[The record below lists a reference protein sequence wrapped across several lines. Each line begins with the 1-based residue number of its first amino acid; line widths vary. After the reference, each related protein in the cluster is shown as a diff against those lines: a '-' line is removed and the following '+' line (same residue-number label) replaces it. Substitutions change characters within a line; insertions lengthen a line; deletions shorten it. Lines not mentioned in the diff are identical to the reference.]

1 MAENYLFIDYNFE
14 TLVKRLQERL
24 RKKETWKDMYES
36 STGQMLIELFAY
48 VGEMVLYYLE
58 RRAEECYLDTAK
70 LKSSVLNLVKLINYK
85 PRRKVSAKGY
95 VRFYLDTAYSKNI
108 YIPRYTVVETADGT
122 KYLTVKDTVLLKGQT
137 SMDVEVVQGELVE
150 RTMTGSGQE
159 YQEYVI
165 DEVDVEDESLWV
177 YVDGILWEQ
186 VDSFILSEPTDRHYT
201 VVPQYDGTLL
211 IRFGNGSRGAIPQS
225 GSTILIR
232 FVKTAGA
239 NGNVYGT
246 NMITKVSS
254 VIFDENGS
262 PVEVKVTNDNPVIG
276 GDNEESIEEIKY
288 NAPRVFRTG
297 DRAVTKDDFSA
308 LIESYPGVA
317 TASVWGEKEEGSPN
331 YNMFNW
337 VRIAMVL
344 QGWGSPTTD
353 FEKELVEFLRQK
365 SILTV
370 RYEFVPADIL
380 DVYVVLDLRVKKNYT
395 LSLVQSA
402 VEKLIE
408 SLFQLGLTTRLGVS
422 KRYSDIIAEIEQVEG
437 IDYVYMDLRL
447 RKELVLQGS
456 NWVGKLTALP
466 VEKNS
471 IQLFAGNVQ
480 IGEDD
485 GEGNIGAVSGG
496 SYTVS
501 GTVDYSLGDVSVSIS
516 PAPSETV
523 YVLYRQDAERDIVVK
538 FNQICKLYGVEV
550 RSISF
555 SS

>member
-1 MAENYLFIDYNFE
+1 MPENYLFIDYNFE

-70 LKSSVLNLVKLINYK
+70 LKSSVLSLVKLINYK

-95 VRFYLDTAYSKNI
+95 VRFYLDTAHSKNI

-122 KYLTVKDTVLLKGQT
+122 KYLTIKDVVLLKGQT

-165 DEVDVEDESLWV
+165 DEVDVEDKSLWV

-201 VVPQYDGTLL
+201 VVLQYDGTLL

-225 GSTILIR
+225 GSMILIR
-232 FVKTAGA
+232 FVKTVGV

-254 VIFDENGS
+254 VIFDEAGS
-262 PVEVKVTNDNPVIG
+262 PVEVKVTNDNPVVG
-276 GDNEESIEEIKY
+276 GDDEESIEEIKY

-308 LIESYPGVA
+308 LVESYPGVA
-317 TASVWGEKEEGSPN
+317 TASVWGEREEGSPN

-337 VRIAMVL
+337 VRIAMIL

-353 FEKELVEFLRQK
+353 FEEELVEFLRQK

-370 RYEFVPADIL
+370 RYEFVSADIL

-408 SLFQLGLTTRLGVS
+408 SLFQLGLTTRLGIS

-437 IDYVYMDLRL
+437 VDYVYMDLRL

-456 NWVGKLTALP
+456 NWVEKLTALP

-471 IQLFAGNVQ
+471 IQLFVGDVQ

-485 GEGNIGAVSGG
+485 GEGNIVAVSG
-496 SYTVS
+496 STYTVS
-501 GTVDYSLGDVSVSIS
+501 GTVDYSLGDISVSIS

-523 YVLYRQDAERDIVVK
+523 YVLYRQDAERDIVVN

-550 RSISF
+550 KSVSF

>member
-1 MAENYLFIDYNFE
+1 LEN
-14 TLVKRLQERL
+14 
-24 RKKETWKDMYES
+24 
-36 STGQMLIELFAY
+36 
-48 VGEMVLYYLE
+48 
-58 RRAEECYLDTAK
+58 
-70 LKSSVLNLVKLINYK
+70 
-85 PRRKVSAKGY
+85 
-95 VRFYLDTAYSKNI
+95 
-108 YIPRYTVVETADGT
+108 
-122 KYLTVKDTVLLKGQT
+122 
-137 SMDVEVVQGELVE
+137 
-150 RTMTGSGQE
+150 
-159 YQEYVI
+159 
-165 DEVDVEDESLWV
+165 
-177 YVDGILWEQ
+177 
-186 VDSFILSEPTDRHYT
+186 
-201 VVPQYDGTLL
+201 
-211 IRFGNGSRGAIPQS
+211 
-225 GSTILIR
+225 
-232 FVKTAGA
+232 
-239 NGNVYGT
+239 
-246 NMITKVSS
+246 
-254 VIFDENGS
+254 
-262 PVEVKVTNDNPVIG
+262 
-276 GDNEESIEEIKY
+276 
-288 NAPRVFRTG
+288 
-297 DRAVTKDDFSA
+297 
-308 LIESYPGVA
+308 YPGVA

-437 IDYVYMDLRL
+437 VDYVYMDLRL

-471 IQLFAGNVQ
+471 IQLFVGDTQ

-485 GEGNIGAVSGG
+485 GEGNIVAVSGG

-501 GTVDYSLGDVSVSIS
+501 GTVDYSLGDISVSIS
-516 PAPSETV
+516 PTPSETV

-550 RSISF
+550 KSISF